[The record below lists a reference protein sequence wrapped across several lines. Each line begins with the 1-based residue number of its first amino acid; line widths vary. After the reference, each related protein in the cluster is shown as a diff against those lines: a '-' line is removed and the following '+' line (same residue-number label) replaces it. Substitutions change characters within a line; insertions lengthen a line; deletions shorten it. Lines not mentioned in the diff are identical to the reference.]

1 MSDGRKAPLLSLK
14 FPYLDD
20 YELYY
25 TQALSEFLN

>member
-14 FPYLDD
+14 FPYLED

-25 TQALSEFLN
+25 TQGII